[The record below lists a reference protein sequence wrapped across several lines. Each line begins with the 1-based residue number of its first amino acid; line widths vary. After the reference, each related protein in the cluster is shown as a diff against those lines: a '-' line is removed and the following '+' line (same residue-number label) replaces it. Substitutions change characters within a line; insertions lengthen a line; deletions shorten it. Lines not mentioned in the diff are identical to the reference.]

1 MSTLDKEFRELIQ
14 SKIDAAAAL
23 IEEANQLA
31 SSKGES
37 LYDLSN
43 DYGNDDL
50 ESEDQTSVNT
60 YDLIVALDN
69 AGWQTSSMG
78 C

>member
-1 MSTLDKEFRELIQ
+1 MSLDKEFRALLQ

-23 IEEANQLA
+23 LQEANKLA
-31 SSKGES
+31 ASNGES
-37 LYDLSN
+37 LYSLSN

-50 ESEDQTSVNT
+50 ESEDQTTVNT
-60 YDLIVALDN
+60 YNLIVALDN

>member
-1 MSTLDKEFRELIQ
+1 MSTLDKEFRTELQ
-14 SKIDAAAAL
+14 SKIDAATAL
-23 IEEANQLA
+23 LKEANDLA
-31 SSKGES
+31 KSKGEN

-50 ESEDQTSVNT
+50 ESEDQTSVDT
-60 YDLIVALDN
+60 YALIQELDN
-69 AGWQTSSMG
+69 AGWSTSSMG